1 MRFRRFSPCGLGIA
15 PSQVFSLSR
24 IAGLRRAMNASAL
37 LLVVRSKIDATRTE
51 LEEDRAIA

>member
-1 MRFRRFSPCGLGIA
+1 
-15 PSQVFSLSR
+15 
-24 IAGLRRAMNASAL
+24 MNASAL